1 MHPTIGQALAAT
13 STAAAAWLMMRAGA
27 AKGIVTLRTPSRCA
41 TCGKRRSS
49 RACRCTD
56 QL

>member
-1 MHPTIGQALAAT
+1 MHLTIGRAIAAT

-27 AKGIVTLRTPSRCA
+27 AKGMVTLRTPSRCA
-41 TCGKRRSS
+41 ACGKRRNN

-56 QL
+56 QA